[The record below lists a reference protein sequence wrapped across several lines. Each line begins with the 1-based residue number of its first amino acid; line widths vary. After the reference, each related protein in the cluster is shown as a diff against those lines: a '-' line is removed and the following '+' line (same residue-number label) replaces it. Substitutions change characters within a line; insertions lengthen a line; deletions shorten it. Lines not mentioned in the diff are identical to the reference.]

1 MVKAC
6 SRPRT
11 LIGGAAKAEVVRKS
25 PAARRA
31 GSIPA
36 PGTTTG
42 PSSNGRAYFFAAF
55 APISY
60 LIRPVFRVPLCSRIF
75 DGKFNR
81 NGLPQQK
88 VNQRAYTRRLVAT
101 APEAN
106 GVGVLRIAMRYD
118 KLAERLAAD
127 GRSRKFL
134 VQAPPTASHGHTR
147 IHLVIGLSS
156 TRPKIAAT
164 QWKGSDP

>member
-11 LIGGAAKAEVVRKS
+11 LIRGAAKAEVVRKS

-55 APISY
+55 ASISY
-60 LIRPVFRVPLCSRIF
+60 LIRPVFRVALRSQIF

-81 NGLPQQK
+81 NGPQQK
-88 VNQRAYTRRLVAT
+88 VSQRAYTQRLVAT
-101 APEAN
+101 APKEN
-106 GVGVLRIAMRYD
+106 GVGVLRIATCYD
-118 KLAERLAAD
+118 KLAERSAAD
-127 GRSRKFL
+127 SRFRKFL
-134 VQAPPTASHGHTR
+134 VQAPPTASHRHTR
-147 IHLVIGLSS
+147 IHLVISLSS

-164 QWKGSDP
+164 RFKGSDP